1 MAGWL
6 MFVLA
11 GIVGT
16 LLLYV
21 PGTLLLHLFR
31 VPWSIS
37 LIASAPVTVGIA
49 QVLFLVYSHAHIPV
63 TLLTF
68 VLPLAI
74 ILAVAEAAHVMMSK
88 KMLSS
93 VEASAEPSTQHDVQ
107 HSAQRSKD
115 AGKGTAKDTWS
126 SLRTAL
132 ELPRSRGY
140 LALGGASLALLL
152 FQTIFFVVSRFD
164 GPDSFVQNYDVPW
177 HYSIIK
183 WFMDKGDFSA
193 TRSGAVVPT
202 EGGTFYPTG
211 WHALVALTAML
222 TRASIPLAANAINT
236 IVICVVWPLSLYA
249 LIRWVMRKPP
259 VQAVWPLAFL
269 FSGAFA
275 AFPWRFMS
283 FGPLYSNMFSN
294 VMLPVL
300 LLFGLVI
307 FSPESSWPT
316 RFHFLPLF
324 VLAAVGSAMAQP
336 NVIFTTAVVL
346 AIYVV
351 FRIPAYCSLVL
362 AHKPMGVRTATSV
375 AIEVFFLAVVAVM
388 WKFLYGLE
396 FLQRTVTFTWP
407 HFLRIRYALLN
418 MFAVSA
424 AGGAV
429 PWAPQYILM
438 VLVTVGAIWTLWHRR
453 YLWLTAAY
461 TVFAGFWVLSASQ
474 DNDLK
479 HLLTGFWYTDHYRLA
494 AATVFSG
501 IFLAAFGLYV
511 LLLGLAKIVMKGK
524 QTSADNTASSPSA
537 NNDTVNAGAENTR
550 VENNELVMLINAGTS
565 RSHAAAVCVSLFTAL
580 CLLMNMVPSFTL
592 AGDHHQ
598 LGFEDVIEHLEEGNK
613 ATGKVRS
620 YTQEE
625 RQFVKKVKAIVGNS
639 VVLNQPYD
647 GSAFTYALD
656 NVNIFFK
663 AFDANWMGHPSN
675 DMWPIMQRL
684 YDYSTD
690 AQVRAAVKKS
700 GARYVLLM
708 DRHEYRFDK
717 NDGYWH
723 GHTNSYMASMWTG
736 FDKLKP
742 STPGFTLVLEEGNN
756 RLYRIDE

>member
-31 VPWSIS
+31 VPWNIS

-49 QVLFLVYSHAHIPV
+49 QVLFLAYSHAHIPV

-74 ILAVAEAAHVMMSK
+74 ILAVAEAAHVVMNK
-88 KMLSS
+88 RMLSS
-93 VEASAEPSTQHDVQ
+93 FETRTEHSTQHGVRP
-107 HSAQRSKD
+107 SAQRSQRSKE
-115 AGKGTAKDTWS
+115 AGKSAWS
-126 SLRTAL
+126 TLRTVL

-140 LALGGASLALLL
+140 LALAGASLVLLL

-193 TRSGAVVPT
+193 TRSGTVVPT

-211 WHALVALTAML
+211 WHALVALTAMM
-222 TRASIPLAANAINT
+222 TRASIPLAANAMNT

-259 VQAVWPLAFL
+259 LQAVWPLAFL
-269 FSGAFA
+269 LSGAFA

-294 VMLPVL
+294 AMLPVL

-307 FSPESSWPT
+307 FSPESSWST
-316 RFHFLPLF
+316 RFHVLPLF

-336 NVIFTTAVVL
+336 NVIFTTAVIL

-351 FRIPAYCSLVL
+351 FRIPAYCSIAL
-362 AHKPMGVRTATSV
+362 ALKPMGVRVATSV
-375 AIEVFFLAVVAVM
+375 AIEVLFLTVVAVV

-407 HFLRIRYALLN
+407 HFLRIRYAVLN

-438 VLVTVGAIWTLWHRR
+438 VLVTVGAIWTLWHHR
-453 YLWLTAAY
+453 YLWLTASYA
-461 TVFAGFWVLSASQ
+461 VFAGFWVLSASQ

-501 IFLAAFGLYV
+501 IFLAAFGLYA
-511 LLLGLAKIVMKGK
+511 LLLGLAKIVMKNH
-524 QTSADNTASSPSA
+524 QAWDDNTASTRA
-537 NNDTVNAGAENTR
+537 VNNDAENTR
-550 VENNELVMLINAGTS
+550 AENNKAENNELVMLISAGTS
-565 RSHAAAVCVSLFTAL
+565 RSHVAAVCVSLFTAL
-580 CLLMNMVPSFTL
+580 CLFINMIPSFTL

-647 GSAFTYALD
+647 GSAFMYALD

-723 GHTNSYMASMWTG
+723 GYTNSYMASMWTG